1 MILFKNIEFFKTL
14 TIGIPPPIAAS
25 NKSKTLFDS
34 AILNNCSPCL
44 DNSALFAV
52 TTLIFFSKA
61 FLTNSKL
68 IPFSSPINS
77 TKTLQLFIFN
87 KSNGSLNHLKS
98 STLNIR
104 FFNGFY
110 QKVPHDKI
118 RRPPPGVRAC

>member
-1 MILFKNIEFFKTL
+1 M
-14 TIGIPPPIAAS
+14 
-25 NKSKTLFDS
+25 FDS

-98 STLNIR
+98 STLTGYKKNDVVKAMGKAII
-104 FFNGFY
+104 NS
-110 QKVPHDKI
+110 KI
-118 RRPPPGVRAC
+118 EYLWCKNQ